1 MVEDIDILRS
11 AHLLIQQH
19 GDQAAAFAA
28 RKYVDFMRAGGGD
41 GMTVWT
47 AIMQA
52 ILELT
57 EAGASTGERLN

>member
-1 MVEDIDILRS
+1 MDDLDILRS

-28 RKYVDFMRAGGGD
+28 RKYVEFMRAGDGD

-57 EAGASTGERLN
+57 EAGPSAGERPN